1 MSETAPMSVRPLP
14 DDLLEL
20 VDLAAPVFAD
30 KGLDATRIDELA
42 SVTGI
47 PRATL
52 YYYFPSKEHILAH
65 LLSRTL
71 QKISVRLAE
80 AAELPGTGRERL
92 TRVVHAH
99 LGFISDNGPTY
110 RLLSRELGRV
120 APLVDIPAGVDNA
133 ILAPIRGA
141 LQDGANDGTL
151 RVSDCSTAS
160 SVVHGAVLV
169 VGLQRLVSGSA
180 ISIEEQADTLL
191 EMLLT
196 GFAPVESMIEGGR

>member
-1 MSETAPMSVRPLP
+1 VSETAPMSVRPLP
-14 DDLLEL
+14 DDLLER

-42 SVTGI
+42 TVTGI

-52 YYYFPSKEHILAH
+52 YYYFPGKEHILAH

-71 QKISVRLAE
+71 EKISGRLAE
-80 AAELPGTGRERL
+80 AAELSGTGRERL

-99 LGFISDNGPTY
+99 LAFISDNGPTY

-120 APLVDIPAGVDNA
+120 APLVDIAAGVDNA

-151 RVSDCSTAS
+151 RVSDSSTAS